1 MGFKNTLGNRPLLS
15 PEDFYWT
22 KCVTD
27 CVTDYVTD
35 CVTDYVTDCVTDCVT
50 DYVTDCVT
58 DWVSKVNLKLTPDAH

>member
-1 MGFKNTLGNRPLLS
+1 MSLRGPVITLTKRGRRPS
-15 PEDFYWT
+15 CDG
-22 KCVTD
+22 C
-27 CVTDYVTD
+27 VTD